1 MLCAWRARR
10 PPLRRDSLGS
20 RTQVGIAMARDAID
34 LVVLDTIAD
43 DVESLDTILA
53 RLNHPKFGWRELRAG
68 GDFCRDDIIPPLLRL
83 IRAGLAEAYRR
94 LMGGEVL
101 GAVVILP
108 RVPTAEDWAAAEKL
122 ASSRAE

>member
-1 MLCAWRARR
+1 
-10 PPLRRDSLGS
+10 
-20 RTQVGIAMARDAID
+20 MARDAID

-83 IRAGLAEAYRR
+83 IRAGLAEAYRQEPDGLVKIGHR
-94 LMGGEVL
+94 VLPQSDMDDHWYGITSHGLMIH
-101 GAVVILP
+101 AAWQPDLP
-108 RVPTAEDWAAAEKL
+108 AE
-122 ASSRAE
+122 